1 MQKVELTYSC
11 DQTTRQPRRRRKR
24 RLVVAS
30 LVVWLVLVSIGL
42 GSLAGYEA
50 SPGVQAAPP
59 AQWPGGST
67 IQPIPNQATLV
78 VLAHPHCPCTRATIG
93 ELAKIMAHS
102 QGRLSAYVLFIKPP
116 GVAADWAVTDLWQ
129 SAARIPGVK
138 VVEDSDGSEARRFN
152 TATSGQALLYGP
164 QGHLLFSGGI
174 TASRGHAGDNAGR
187 DAIVSL
193 VNAKP
198 ADRNQTPVFGCPLFD
213 SRSECLVPKDE
224 SSKH

>member
-1 MQKVELTYSC
+1 MHKSELTYSC
-11 DQTTRQPRRRRKR
+11 DQSTRQPPRQRKR
-24 RLVVAS
+24 RVLVAS

-59 AQWPGGST
+59 VQWPSGSL
-67 IQPIPNQATLV
+67 IQPTPQQATLV

-93 ELAKIMAHS
+93 ELAAIMAHS

-116 GVAADWAVTDLWQ
+116 GAPGDWAVTDLWQ

-138 VVEDSDGSEARRFN
+138 VLEDSDGSEARRFN
-152 TATSGQALLYGP
+152 SATSGQALLYDP

-174 TASRGHAGDNAGR
+174 TASRGHSGDNAGR

-193 VNAKP
+193 VNANP

-213 SRSECLVPKDE
+213 PGSECRVSKDE